1 MLPDCLFKPVFAPGS
16 AGKVI
21 PEEEKQVGRGGF
33 EPRCSISLLFTVF
46 RCLKR
51 QRGQGLL
58 QVQDGAEQR
67 ATLCLRPPRYLCF
80 CFH

>member
-1 MLPDCLFKPVFAPGS
+1 MLPDCLFKPVFAPGG
-16 AGKVI
+16 AAKVI

-46 RCLKR
+46 RCFKR

-58 QVQDGAEQR
+58 QDGAEER
-67 ATLCLRPPRYLCF
+67 ATLYLRPLRYLCF